1 MEATAAN
8 VFEPK
13 SNAYKIYNDGIFV
26 DKYQKQWGAT
36 SGGKS
41 MLPNNFFLS
50 TCNVIR
56 SKVIETFSNLNK
68 GLISRKP
75 QNFIKYK

>member
-41 MLPNNFFLS
+41 MLPKNFFYQRVTLLDQKLS
-50 TCNVIR
+50 KHLVI
-56 SKVIETFSNLNK
+56 
-68 GLISRKP
+68 
-75 QNFIKYK
+75 